1 MMAIVPLRVLGL
13 LLLTLAI
20 GIPSCQAVFP
30 LDGTNA
36 PAPFKPGFLGD
47 R

>member
-1 MMAIVPLRVLGL
+1 MTIVPLRLLGL
-13 LLLTLAI
+13 LLLTLTI

-30 LDGTNA
+30 LGRADA
-36 PAPFKPGFLGD
+36 PESFKPGFVGD